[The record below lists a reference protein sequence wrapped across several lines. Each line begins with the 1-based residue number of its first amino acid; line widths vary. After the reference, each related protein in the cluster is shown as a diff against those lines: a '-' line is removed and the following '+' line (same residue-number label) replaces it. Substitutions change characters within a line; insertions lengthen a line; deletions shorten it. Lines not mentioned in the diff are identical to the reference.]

1 MTWPRKVLRK
11 FASQV
16 QALWQENGRS
26 KTNGLA
32 FWIQLILSASV
43 FLYNRIRGRLTCETE
58 KGERTISR
66 KRTAARKIYKV
77 IAKANL
83 YISVGGWGPAII
95 KLRNLLKMPSKGGGF
110 RWAMGICIRVGP
122 AFMVTITF
130 HRFSFGVACAVA
142 CCWCGRIRVPYFGL
156 KGAYIIAGT
165 VEKGKTPGRR
175 ISTRLLADGRRLNMR
190 MLCENV

>member
-1 MTWPRKVLRK
+1 
-11 FASQV
+11 
-16 QALWQENGRS
+16 
-26 KTNGLA
+26 
-32 FWIQLILSASV
+32 
-43 FLYNRIRGRLTCETE
+43 
-58 KGERTISR
+58 
-66 KRTAARKIYKV
+66 
-77 IAKANL
+77 
-83 YISVGGWGPAII
+83 
-95 KLRNLLKMPSKGGGF
+95 MPSKGGAF

-156 KGAYIIAGT
+156 KGAYIIAGA